1 MGEWRDFVISSIFNN
16 QLNDDD
22 DGDGSLGNFH
32 QSESGKGTFSTR
44 SFRRFWGNCNPTLI
58 TPYYFWNAI
67 PFLWAKRRS
76 CNEKKKIHF
85 FLKFVLM
92 QRPQLQ
98 NQSTGLNGVRRD
110 VLANSPNWH
119 TYKEARSL
127 KRIYQQ
133 WCFCRLRDEGDS
145 SAYDT
150 DSSSVIKLNN
160 STILYLREV
169 NK

>member
-1 MGEWRDFVISSIFNN
+1 
-16 QLNDDD
+16 
-22 DGDGSLGNFH
+22 
-32 QSESGKGTFSTR
+32 
-44 SFRRFWGNCNPTLI
+44 
-58 TPYYFWNAI
+58 
-67 PFLWAKRRS
+67 
-76 CNEKKKIHF
+76 
-85 FLKFVLM
+85 M